1 MRVHADGESVPT
13 CLKAVRGS
21 PQSGRTAACV
31 DWPDVRIGTGTWSGH
46 STQSPNQEGQSDMS
60 THVSLSKAEGVGAY
74 WYPQARRE
82 EWLADVIVH
91 VVGIALALVGC
102 FLLVVTA
109 ANSGSVKLTAA
120 LVVYSAG
127 LLAMLGCSALYNS
140 NTNEKLSKLLE
151 RFDLSGIFVMIA
163 ASYTPFMLAKLD
175 GPMAWTVLAAVW
187 IVALSGVAMN
197 LLARWNAPRV
207 YIAMYL
213 LLGWAALSI
222 FDQLMHTLSPLGLG
236 LLAAGGILYTIG
248 VVFHVNKKLPFNSAI
263 WHGFVVAAA
272 SCHFAAIY
280 LDIAR
285 AAVV

>member
-1 MRVHADGESVPT
+1 M
-13 CLKAVRGS
+13 
-21 PQSGRTAACV
+21 
-31 DWPDVRIGTGTWSGH
+31 
-46 STQSPNQEGQSDMS
+46 SDMKAPLAAPA
-60 THVSLSKAEGVGAY
+60 SLSKAEAISAY

-91 VVGIALALVGC
+91 AVGIALAIAGC
-102 FLLVVTA
+102 TLLVMTA

-151 RFDLSGIFVMIA
+151 RFDLSGIFLMIA

-175 GPMAWTVLAAVW
+175 GPMAWGLLAMVW

-207 YIAMYL
+207 YIGMYL
-213 LLGWAALSI
+213 SLGWAALSI
-222 FDQLMHTLSPLGLG
+222 IDQLMHSLSPLGMG

-248 VVFHVNKKLPFNSAI
+248 VIFHVNKKLPFNSAI

-280 LDIAR
+280 LDIANVPL
-285 AAVV
+285 A

>member
-1 MRVHADGESVPT
+1 MRGYVTFGANLGDRAG
-13 CLKAVRGS
+13 
-21 PQSGRTAACV
+21 Q
-31 DWPDVRIGTGTWSGH
+31 IG
-46 STQSPNQEGQSDMS
+46 
-60 THVSLSKAEGVGAY
+60 A
-74 WYPQARRE
+74 
-82 EWLADVIVH
+82 
-91 VVGIALALVGC
+91 ALA
-102 FLLVVTA
+102 
-109 ANSGSVKLTAA
+109 A
-120 LVVYSAG
+120 LPEHGVRV
-127 LLAMLGCSALYNS
+127 LGCSALYNS

-207 YIAMYL
+207 YIGMYL
-213 LLGWAALSI
+213 MLGWAALSI

-248 VVFHVNKKLPFNSAI
+248 VIFHVNKKLPFNSAI

-280 LDIAR
+280 LDIAST
-285 AAVV
+285 AVV

>member
-1 MRVHADGESVPT
+1 M
-13 CLKAVRGS
+13 
-21 PQSGRTAACV
+21 
-31 DWPDVRIGTGTWSGH
+31 I
-46 STQSPNQEGQSDMS
+46 TQ
-60 THVSLSKAEGVGAY
+60 VSRSKAEAVDAY
-74 WYPQARRE
+74 WYPQSRRE

-91 VVGIALALVGC
+91 AVGIILAIVGC
-102 FLLVVTA
+102 ILLITTA

-140 NTNEKLSKLLE
+140 NTNQKLSKLLE

-175 GPMAWTVLAAVW
+175 GPAAWTVLALVW
-187 IVALSGVAMN
+187 VVALSGVAMN

-207 YIAMYL
+207 YIGMYL
-213 LLGWAALSI
+213 MLGWAALSI
-222 FDQLMHTLSPLGLG
+222 VDQLMHSLSPLGLS

-248 VVFHVNKKLPFNSAI
+248 VIFHVNKKLPFNSAI

-280 LDIAR
+280 LDVAS
-285 AAVV
+285 AAVI